1 MWRQPNVSY
10 IVKQG
15 DSLFT
20 IARSYGITVEQLK
33 DFNGLDSDD
42 LYVGNKF

>member
-1 MWRQPNVSY
+1 MWRQPNISY
-10 IVKQG
+10 IVKPG

-33 DFNGLDSDD
+33 EYN
-42 LYVGNKF
+42 